1 MNAEPGE
8 KRREKFVERG
18 SQTGLALVN
27 SIAWPGMPLSPPLWM
42 AATASA
48 NAKMLHAALHQRAT
62 DHKAILAALAGK
74 SPAGDIPHYMAAQLL
89 GGLAASLACAAIHSK
104 RLRMTRS
111 QAKLMCSR
119 AFRVKREATGT

>member
-1 MNAEPGE
+1 MIY
-8 KRREKFVERG
+8 
-18 SQTGLALVN
+18 ALGGVSGAHFN
-27 SIAWPGMPLSPPLWM
+27 PAV
-42 AATASA
+42 TV
-48 NAKMLHAALHQRAT
+48 ALT
-62 DHKAILAALAGK
+62 LAGK

-111 QAKLMCSR
+111 QAKLICSR

>member
-1 MNAEPGE
+1 MIY
-8 KRREKFVERG
+8 
-18 SQTGLALVN
+18 ALGGVSGAHFN
-27 SIAWPGMPLSPPLWM
+27 P
-42 AATASA
+42 AATV
-48 NAKMLHAALHQRAT
+48 ALT
-62 DHKAILAALAGK
+62 LAGK

>member
-1 MNAEPGE
+1 MIY
-8 KRREKFVERG
+8 
-18 SQTGLALVN
+18 ALGGVSGAHFN
-27 SIAWPGMPLSPPLWM
+27 PAV
-42 AATASA
+42 TV
-48 NAKMLHAALHQRAT
+48 ALP
-62 DHKAILAALAGK
+62 LAGK